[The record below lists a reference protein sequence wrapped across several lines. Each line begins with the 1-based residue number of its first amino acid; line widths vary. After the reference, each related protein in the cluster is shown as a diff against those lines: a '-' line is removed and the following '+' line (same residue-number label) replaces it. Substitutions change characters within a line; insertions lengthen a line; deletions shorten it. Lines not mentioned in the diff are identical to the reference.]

1 MNDSLFAQ
9 YNIALK
15 RSSPLTAAASTHA
28 EATASRP
35 IAVID
40 IGTSSIRMAVAELI
54 PIPRDEGAAEDS
66 GIISKGPPMDFRML
80 EILSQGVSLGKD
92 TFTRGELSR
101 DTIEACVRVLQKYRK
116 KLDEYA
122 ITRPDQVRVVATSA
136 VREAANR
143 LAFIDRVYIATGFVV
158 EPIDEAEVHRITYR
172 SVQPLLKARKDL
184 AHASSLITEVGG
196 GSTEILLIQDGNVAF
211 SHSFRLGSLR
221 LTQSLKGLKST
232 LSRRRSFMEQE
243 IQRTLESVPERIP
256 VGKGVH
262 LVALGGDMRFAVRML
277 LGSPDRDQL
286 NELKMSELSELIEDV
301 VSRSEETL
309 VQKYHISF
317 PEAETLG
324 PALLIYKE
332 LANVLQV
339 GSVLVSHAN
348 LRDGL
353 LKEMVDRD
361 IWTDDFRQQIV
372 NSAIELGRK
381 YHFDEEHAVHVAKLS
396 SQLFDG
402 TRSEH
407 RLDSRHRLLLY
418 VSALL
423 HEIGGFVSNTSMH
436 KHSMYLITNSELFGL
451 SQEDELLVGLIARY
465 HRRASPKPT
474 HQGYN
479 MLSREG
485 RVTVSKL
492 AALLRLAIALNTAR
506 DQRVTKVACQ
516 REGHKL
522 VLHADNLD
530 DVTIEQMSLRQASGL
545 FEEVFGLKVELKGV
559 QSTELR
565 PSRTRL

>member
-1 MNDSLFAQ
+1 M
-9 YNIALK
+9 
-15 RSSPLTAAASTHA
+15 TAAATLHTESRGT
-28 EATASRP
+28 RP

-40 IGTSSIRMAVAELI
+40 IGTSSIRMAIAELV
-54 PIPRDEGAAEDS
+54 PVPVEDGAPEDS
-66 GIISKGPPMDFRML
+66 GIIAKGPPMDVRML
-80 EILSQGVSLGKD
+80 EVLSQGVSLGKD

-101 DTIEACVRVLQKYRK
+101 STIEDCVRVLQSYRK
-116 KLDEYA
+116 KLNEYGISRA
-122 ITRPDQVRVVATSA
+122 DQVRVVATSA

-143 LAFIDRVYIATGFVV
+143 LAFIDRIYIATGLIV

-172 SVQPLLKARKDL
+172 SIQPMLRARRNL
-184 AHASSLITEVGG
+184 ARASSLITEVGG
-196 GSTEILLIQDGNVAF
+196 GSTEILLIEEGNVTF

-221 LTQSLKGLKST
+221 LTQALKGLKST
-232 LSRRRSFMEQE
+232 MSRRRALMEQE
-243 IQRTLESVPERIP
+243 IQRTLESVPDRIP

-262 LVALGGDMRFAVRML
+262 LVALGGDIRFAVRML
-277 LGSPDRDQL
+277 QGTPDRDSL
-286 NELKMSELSELIEDV
+286 IELKMSELNQLIEDV
-301 VSRSEETL
+301 VSQSEESL

-332 LANVLQV
+332 LAKVLQV

-372 NSAIELGRK
+372 NSAMELGRK
-381 YHFDEEHAVHVAKLS
+381 YHFDEEHATHVATLS

-407 RLDSRHRLLLY
+407 RLDARHRLLLY
-418 VSALL
+418 VAALL
-423 HEIGGFVSNTSMH
+423 HEIGGFISNTSMH

-451 SQEDELLVGLIARY
+451 SQEDELLIGLIARY

-479 MLSREG
+479 MLLREG

-492 AALLRLAIALNTAR
+492 AALLRLAIALNTSR
-506 DQRVTKVACQ
+506 KQRVNKVTCR
-516 REGHKL
+516 REGNKL
-522 VLHADNLD
+522 VLQADNLD
-530 DVTIEQMSLRQASGL
+530 DVSIEQMSLRQASGL
-545 FEEVFGLKVELKGV
+545 FEEVFGLKVELRGV